1 MQAARPHSSSASHPA
16 PSFSSFSRP
25 STSSGPTSL
34 SRPSTSSGP
43 SFSRPSSAESFSR
56 ANTLT
61 TPIPE
66 VIVVAENL
74 HEGRH
79 GDKYR
84 AILEREEDY
93 KCKETFTRGKRS
105 PGRSRKAD
113 RSDQSDS
120 VYKYKLKNELRKRRL
135 PCIVHFCLIY

>member
-1 MQAARPHSSSASHPA
+1 M
-16 PSFSSFSRP
+16 
-25 STSSGPTSL
+25 
-34 SRPSTSSGP
+34 
-43 SFSRPSSAESFSR
+43 
-56 ANTLT
+56 
-61 TPIPE
+61 
-66 VIVVAENL
+66 AENL

-79 GDKYR
+79 GDNYR

-113 RSDQSDS
+113 SSDQSDS

-135 PCIVHFCLIY
+135 PCIVHFCLIYLLNIGGINLSTRLGVDKVKPKGWFKYSLQIDLGLVWDCSTMSLSTWETYRWSILQ

>member
-1 MQAARPHSSSASHPA
+1 MQAARPPSSSVTPSA
-16 PSFSSFSRP
+16 PSFSSLSRP

-74 HEGRH
+74 HKGSH

-84 AILEREEDY
+84 DILQREEDY
-93 KCKETFTRGKRS
+93 RCKETFKRGRES
-105 PGRSRKAD
+105 PGRSRKVD
-113 RSDQSDS
+113 CSDQSDS
-120 VYKYKLKNELRKRRL
+120 MYKYKLKNELRKRRL